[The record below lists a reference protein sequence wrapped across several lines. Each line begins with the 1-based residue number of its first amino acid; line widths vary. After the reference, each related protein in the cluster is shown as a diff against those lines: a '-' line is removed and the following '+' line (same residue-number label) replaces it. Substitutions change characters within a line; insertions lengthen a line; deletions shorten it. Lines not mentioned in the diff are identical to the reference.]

1 MSTEFAQK
9 VYEALKKVPRGKVI
23 SYKRLAEMIGSK
35 AYRAVGSVLAK
46 NPYAPVVP
54 CHRVVASDGS
64 LGGFMGSKSKNNLIK
79 KQLLL
84 NSEGVIIKDG
94 KIVDFEVIS
103 F

>member
-64 LGGFMGSKSKNNLIK
+64 LGGCMGSKSKNNLIK